1 VQQLN
6 RWLSVILTG
15 CALASAS
22 VNAQESPSGICSP
35 NRFEDARFVFHR
47 AWFEQADEQFD
58 EYIATCADDP
68 RAHAYAA
75 IIDMLLYRDN
85 SLHVAHAMRLADSFE
100 ETEALFVKALARF
113 AQGQLE
119 ETESYLRQ
127 YLLAVP
133 TDRYAAHVLGFTL
146 NDQGNPDKGVEV
158 LQQLLESDPGYFPAK
173 NHLAYGLFETD
184 RADEAM
190 QVIREFVVADPANPS
205 AWDTQADILD
215 SLGRSEEAIASLSRS
230 VLLDKRFAY
239 GYRHLG
245 NILLTTGDL
254 EAAKAAYRNALLSA
268 ETYGPAF
275 TASVEQLLVEMDSE

>member
-1 VQQLN
+1 MQRLN
-6 RWLSVILTG
+6 HWVSLVLAG
-15 CALASAS
+15 CTLASAS
-22 VNAQESPSGICSP
+22 VSAQEAQSGNCSP
-35 NRFEDARFVFHR
+35 NRFEDARYVFHR

-68 RAHAYAA
+68 LAHAYAA

-85 SLHVAHAMRLADSFE
+85 SLHVAHAMRLAENVEGTD
-100 ETEALFVKALARF
+100 ALFVKALARF

-119 ETESYLRQ
+119 ETESNLRQ

-173 NHLAYGLFETD
+173 NHLAYGLFKTD
-184 RADEAM
+184 RADEAI

-205 AWDTQADILD
+205 AWDTQADILH
-215 SLGRSEEAIASLSRS
+215 SLGRSEEAIASLCRS

-245 NILLTTGDL
+245 NILSTTGDL
-254 EAAKAAYRNALLSA
+254 EAAAAAYRNAILSA
-268 ETYGPAF
+268 EAYGNDF
-275 TASVEQLLVEMDSE
+275 EASVEQLLTEMGSD

>member
-1 VQQLN
+1 MQQLDY
-6 RWLSVILTG
+6 WLAVILAG
-15 CALASAS
+15 CVLASGSA
-22 VNAQESPSGICSP
+22 NAQEAQSGICSP
-35 NRFEDARFVFHR
+35 NRFEDARYVFHR

-58 EYIATCADDP
+58 EYLATCAEDP

-85 SLHVAHAMRLADSFE
+85 SLHVAHAMRLADNVE

-113 AQGQLE
+113 SQGQLE
-119 ETESYLRQ
+119 EAESDLRQ

-173 NHLAYGLFETD
+173 NHLAYGLFKTD
-184 RADEAM
+184 RADEAI

-205 AWDTQADILD
+205 AWDTQADILY
-215 SLGRSEEAIASLSRS
+215 SLGRSEEAIASLCRS

-245 NILLTTGDL
+245 NILSATGDL
-254 EAAKAAYRNALLSA
+254 EAAEAAYRNAILSA
-268 ETYGPAF
+268 ETYGPDFA
-275 TASVEQLLVEMDSE
+275 ASVEQLLIELGSD